1 MKQKQRLAYYLL
13 SYFLK
18 DTPFSIFYPE
28 LEVSAAAPAP
38 NRTTAN
44 KPAPAAARR
53 PPYPP
58 LRVVVS
64 VILEV
69 VVLVTGSS
77 VKQIHYHDKLR

>member
-18 DTPFSIFYPE
+18 DTPFSVFYPE
-28 LEVSAAAPAP
+28 LEVSAAALAP

-58 LRVVVS
+58 FRVS
-64 VILEV
+64 VILGV
-69 VVLVTGSS
+69 VMVVLDFP
-77 VKQIHYHDKLR
+77 VKNIPYFDKL